1 MDQHHSI
8 LFEETQQFRQ
18 TWMWA
23 IVLISVVPVTIFMI
37 YGMYQQLALGQP
49 FGNHP
54 VPDGTLIWLGP
65 LMILLMLSVPL
76 LLWKTKLHVA
86 VNREFLHIRFFPFFK
101 RDIPL
106 NDILEWKAKVY
117 QPLRDYGGWGI
128 RWGFKGK
135 AYNVSGNRG
144 VQLVLIKNKKLLI
157 GSQKPDALA
166 QAITTAKSLT
176 THSKPNN

>member
-1 MDQHHSI
+1 MNQNHSI
-8 LFEETQQFRQ
+8 FFEEEQRFRQ
-18 TWMWA
+18 TWLWV
-23 IVLISVVPVTIFMI
+23 ILLISIVPVVILMI
-37 YGMYQQLALGQP
+37 YGTYQQLALGQP

-54 VPDGTLIWLGP
+54 VSDTTLIWLGP
-65 LMILLMLSVPL
+65 AMILLMLSVPI
-76 LLWKTKLHVA
+76 LLWTMKLHIIVD
-86 VNREFLHIRFFPFFK
+86 REFLHIRFFPFVK

-117 QPLRDYGGWGI
+117 HPLRDYGGWGI

-166 QAITTAKSLT
+166 QAITTAKSLI
-176 THSKPNN
+176 TH